1 MRPQRV
7 PALPLLGLVRVRVL
21 VLVRVR
27 VLVPVPVRRP
37 VQVLVQVQVLARRS
51 GRATQALLPTVS
63 QTICFP
69 HRRGHQSAP
78 GSRRVT
84 NGTSHSRSVLTHTH
98 HHRRRRGSERGVSIE
113 SKNRFYVTPSSL
125 SC

>member
-7 PALPLLGLVRVRVL
+7 PALPLLVLVL

-27 VLVPVPVRRP
+27 VLVLLPVPVRRP
-37 VQVLVQVQVLARRS
+37 AQVPVQVLARRS

-63 QTICFP
+63 QTICFR

-78 GSRRVT
+78 DSRRVT

>member
-84 NGTSHSRSVLTHTH
+84 NGTSHSRSVLTHTRTTIVGTEAQSGACRSN
-98 HHRRRRGSERGVSIE
+98 RRIDSMSRRVASE
-113 SKNRFYVTPSSL
+113 
-125 SC
+125 